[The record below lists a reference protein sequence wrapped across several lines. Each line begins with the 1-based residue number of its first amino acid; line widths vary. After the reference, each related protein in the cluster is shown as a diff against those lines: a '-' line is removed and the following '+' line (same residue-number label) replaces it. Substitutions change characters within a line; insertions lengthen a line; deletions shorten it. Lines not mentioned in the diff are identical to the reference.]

1 VKVALAREREM
12 NKSRENHDIAS
23 DALLVKKILSG
34 QRDSFADI
42 VRRYQNRIYGMA
54 LSYTRNP
61 EEARDLTQDSLVA
74 VYNSLARF
82 DQTRS
87 LTNWVLKIA
96 VYHCYQYLRK
106 SRRPAKVLDLPAE
119 FPDPLDVQVRAD
131 QREKV
136 LKAFDGLGEDLKM
149 TVWLHYFLER
159 SCKEIAEILEISL
172 DLVKVRL
179 FRARKVLGEI
189 LGAAEPEE

>member
-1 VKVALAREREM
+1 MNNRPEINDVAA
-12 NKSRENHDIAS
+12 
-23 DALLVKKILSG
+23 DALLVKKILAG
-34 QRDSFADI
+34 HRDAFADI

-54 LSYTRNP
+54 LHYTRNT
-61 EEARDLTQDSLVA
+61 EEARDLTQDALVA

-82 DQTRS
+82 DQARS

-119 FPDPLDVQVRAD
+119 FPDPLDVQVRAE

-136 LKAFDGLGEDLKM
+136 LKAFDGLGDDLKM

-159 SCKEIAEILEISL
+159 SCKEIADILEISL
-172 DLVKVRL
+172 ELVKVRL
-179 FRARKVLGEI
+179 FRARKILGEN
-189 LGAAEPEE
+189 LGSNGSDK